1 MKDRSEHNS
10 ANADKASHKYSGS
23 PETFQDDSVGTFT
36 HSSFPRGWL
45 DFATVG
51 PPSDAPQPSAVVIN
65 TTDAHGHMTQALAT
79 LPAVAV
85 AQGIFRPI
93 DPTDHYATH
102 ADVRID
108 QFSDV
113 DPTGAVEDPNNP
125 GFLLCGCPDG
135 TENILDWAGEVGFLN
150 VAANPTNPG
159 EAPGFGITASS
170 DTHTWHLWAGTAN
183 VIADIDLG
191 LKPVEGKWY
200 GVEVDLNPRTGALHG
215 VITDATLGTTLADKM
230 VFLTD
235 PTYGAY
241 DAKVDGVFDTESY
254 MDSELT
260 LVFGSDPNLNKPGLA
275 VFDNI
280 DTTNRHSGY
289 DDGYDHGS
297 NAKLWDS
304 ICSDHG

>member
-1 MKDRSEHNS
+1 MKNREHNE
-10 ANADKASHKYSGS
+10 AKGGKPSHEYSGS
-23 PETFQDDSVGTFT
+23 PETFQHDSVGTFT
-36 HSSFPRGWL
+36 YSSFPTGWL
-45 DFATVG
+45 DFGAVG

-65 TTDAHGHMTQALAT
+65 TTDAHGHMTQALAI
-79 LPAVAV
+79 LPAVAF

-93 DPTDHYATH
+93 DPTNDYATH

-108 QFSDV
+108 QFGDT

-150 VAANPTNPG
+150 VAANPTNPA
-159 EAPGFGITASS
+159 ESPGFGITASS
-170 DTHTWHLWAGTAN
+170 DTHTWHLWAVTNN

-200 GVEVDLNPRTGALHG
+200 GVEVDLNAKTGALHG
-215 VITDATLGTTLADKM
+215 EITDATLGTTLADKM

-235 PTYGAY
+235 PQYGAY
-241 DAKVDGVFDTESY
+241 DPKVDGVFDTESY
-254 MDSELT
+254 MDGDLS

-280 DTTNRHSGY
+280 DTINQHPGNAYGSDHYHGGNSRW
-289 DDGYDHGS
+289 DG
-297 NAKLWDS
+297 